1 MFDLLEGIASSDI
14 VKVIIFLF
22 LAIQGAAVYI
32 GKALTFWQNR
42 VNQAVSETTREQEH
56 LNEIEE
62 LKTKLGELSST
73 QKEIDDIYDEKIQ
86 NILTS
91 LNILVSSE
99 RDDIKAFITKEHHF
113 FCYKQK
119 WIDNYSLDSIEKRY
133 RHYKDMGGNSYID
146 SLLEELRA
154 LPNEQPHATEKR

>member
-1 MFDLLEGIASSDI
+1 MFDLLEGIASSDV

-32 GKALTFWQNR
+32 GKVLTFWQNR
-42 VNQAVSETTREQEH
+42 VNQAVNETTKEQEH

-62 LKTKLGELSST
+62 LKTKLNELSST
-73 QKEIDDIYDEKIQ
+73 QKQIDDIYDEKIQ
-86 NILTS
+86 SILNS

>member
-1 MFDLLEGIASSDI
+1 MFDLIEGIASSDI
-14 VKVIIFLF
+14 IKVIIFLF
-22 LAIQGAAVYI
+22 LAVQGAAIYI
-32 GKALTFWQNR
+32 GKVIRFWQSR
-42 VNQAVSETTREQEH
+42 VNQAVTETTKEQEH

-62 LKTKLGELSST
+62 LKRKLSEFSSS
-73 QKEIDDIYDEKIQ
+73 QKEIDEMYDEKIQ
-86 NILTS
+86 TIINS
-91 LNILVSSE
+91 LNMLISSE

-133 RHYKDMGGNSYID
+133 KHYKDMGGNSYID
-146 SLLEELRA
+146 SLMEELRE